1 MNWTLNSIRIYVQEF
16 GGDKENIIA
25 KLQPLN
31 SGSVLQKF
39 GYGDLV
45 VTLTATVVGTT
56 DMNAILALAES
67 ALSYTLD
74 SPFGT
79 SGDYFV
85 KNVKYKHLKSACQ
98 TMRPDLAE
106 DAPVYSADME
116 LWIDG

>member
-1 MNWTLNSIRIYVQEF
+1 MNWELNSIRIFTQDF

-45 VTLTATVVGTT
+45 VNLSAVVVGAT
-56 DMNAILALAES
+56 DMNALLALAES
-67 ALSYTLD
+67 VSSYTLN
-74 SPFGT
+74 SPYGV

-85 KNVKYKHLKSACQ
+85 KNVKYKQ
-98 TMRPDLAE
+98 TE
-106 DAPVYSADME
+106 EVYAKH
-116 LWIDG
+116 